1 MADIVSLDSYRGQNG
16 TVRAGTG
23 RPAGGPGGQAG
34 SGAQAPQVFFD
45 RREFD
50 LILRLYG
57 AMVAAGEWRDYAIS
71 HDSESCTFAVYRR
84 TADGALYRIVK
95 APRLAKKQ
103 GAYAVI
109 GVDGRVLK
117 RGRSLAQ
124 TLGVFERRLMKLVD
138 AD

>member
-1 MADIVSLDSYRGQNG
+1 MAEIVRLDRYRGHDDPGSANS
-16 TVRAGTG
+16 G
-23 RPAGGPGGQAG
+23 RSRNFTA
-34 SGAQAPQVFFD
+34 QVFFD

-57 AMVAAGEWRDYAIS
+57 TMVAAGEWRDYAIS
-71 HDSESCTFAVYRR
+71 HDAESCSFAVFRR

-95 APRLAKKQ
+95 TPKLAKKQ
-103 GAYAVI
+103 GAYAVVS
-109 GVDGRVLK
+109 GDGRILK

-124 TLGVFERRLMKLVD
+124 TLGLFERQVMKLVQ

>member
-1 MADIVSLDSYRGQNG
+1 MADIVSLDTYRGHG
-16 TVRAGTG
+16 E
-23 RPAGGPGGQAG
+23 PGAG
-34 SGAQAPQVFFD
+34 SPGRSRNLSGQVFFD

-57 AMVAAGEWRDYAIS
+57 MMVAAGEWRDYAIG
-71 HDSESCTFAVYRR
+71 HDTESCSFAVFRR

-95 APRLAKKQ
+95 TPKLARKQ
-103 GAYAVI
+103 GAYAIVS
-109 GVDGRVLK
+109 GDGRILK

-124 TLGVFERRLMKLVD
+124 TLSLFERQVMKLVQ